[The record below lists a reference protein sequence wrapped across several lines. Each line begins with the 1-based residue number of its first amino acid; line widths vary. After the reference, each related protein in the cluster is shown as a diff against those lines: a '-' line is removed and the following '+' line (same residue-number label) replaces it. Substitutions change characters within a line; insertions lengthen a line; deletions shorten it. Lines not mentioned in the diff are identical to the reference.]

1 MTEIREGKP
10 PLRRYA
16 AEVLTIVVGVLL
28 ALAADAGRQYLA
40 DRATEREILAAL
52 RVEFAADVRE
62 IGADQNRRARKL
74 AAIALLDRERTG
86 DPDDPPP
93 DTLAAAVAL
102 SMDWRWYTASHPV
115 LDDVLS
121 TGRLELL
128 RSVDLRRALMD
139 FGQERARLAVIE
151 QGEREFVA
159 REVEPYLASRL
170 DLSGL
175 ASPRSPE
182 QRAAAMRALPDLLAD
197 QTFGSLLYLD
207 RARTESSRDYAA
219 GLLDKVSA
227 VQAAL
232 GPERPDLP

>member
-1 MTEIREGKP
+1 MTEIGEGKP

-52 RVEFAADVRE
+52 RVEFAADVQE
-62 IGADQNRRARKL
+62 IGRDQEQRRRKL
-74 AAIALLDRERTG
+74 AGIELLDGMRAGIATG
-86 DPDDPPP
+86 SLE

-151 QGEREFVA
+151 QEEREFVA
-159 REVEPYLASRL
+159 REMEPYLASRL

-182 QRAAAMRALPDLLAD
+182 QRAAAMRALPDLLGD

-207 RARTESSRDYAA
+207 RARTESSRNYAA
-219 GLLDKVSA
+219 DLLDKVSA
-227 VQAAL
+227 VQSAL